1 MKHMIYDSDADTD
14 GFAIDDERMN
24 LSTKKAKRDIIVI
37 ADLGLWDGRHMGYKV
52 LSAGSLSELFSVVQG
67 DSFKLYYDDET
78 DNVVM
83 EDSHHDGTNVYT
95 FREAKAKVDYD
106 GLLDLI
112 YYEKATDEDI
122 DRYTTPL
129 GKYVRKIYGWNKAA
143 QGLGFCYNRG
153 ITERKKKW
161 TAT

>member
-1 MKHMIYDSDADTD
+1 MKHMIYDSDTDTE
-14 GFAIDDERMN
+14 GFTFTGERAN
-24 LSTKKAKRDIIVI
+24 LATKNTKRDIIVI

-52 LSAGSLSELFSVVQG
+52 LSEGSLSKILSVSQG

-95 FREAKAKVDYD
+95 FREARAKVDYD

-112 YYEKATDEDI
+112 YFEKATDEDI
-122 DRYTTPL
+122 DKYTTSL
-129 GKYVRKIYGWNKAA
+129 GKYVRKIYGWKEAA
-143 QGLGFCYNRG
+143 
-153 ITERKKKW
+153 
-161 TAT
+161 

>member
-1 MKHMIYDSDADTD
+1 MIYDSDADTE
-14 GFAIDDERMN
+14 GFTFTDESAN
-24 LSTKKAKRDIIVI
+24 LATKKTNRNIIVI

-52 LSAGSLSELFSVVQG
+52 LPAGSLSKILSVAQG

-95 FREAKAKVDYD
+95 FREARAKVDYD

-112 YYEKATDEDI
+112 YFEKATDEDI
-122 DRYTTPL
+122 GKYTTAL
-129 GKYVRKIYGWNKAA
+129 GKYVRKIYGWKEAA
-143 QGLGFCYNRG
+143 
-153 ITERKKKW
+153 
-161 TAT
+161 

>member
-1 MKHMIYDSDADTD
+1 MKHMIYDSDTDTD
-14 GFAIDDERMN
+14 GFTFTGESAN
-24 LSTKKAKRDIIVI
+24 LATKKTKRNIIVI

-52 LSAGSLSELFSVVQG
+52 LSAGSLSKILSVTQG

-95 FREAKAKVDYD
+95 FREARAKVDYD

-112 YYEKATDEDI
+112 YFEKATEDDI
-122 DRYTTPL
+122 DKYTTAL
-129 GKYVRKIYGWNKAA
+129 GKYVRKIYGWKEAA
-143 QGLGFCYNRG
+143 
-153 ITERKKKW
+153 
-161 TAT
+161 